1 MLSSY
6 RTYLTKE
13 IKVDIFDILKNIL
26 PSLDLAFYR
35 GFPDWSVVF
44 LGDGIRHITGYD
56 PEEFSGGKINWKD
69 LVLPEDREKISTI
82 TREAIKH
89 KKRQC
94 LRTYRIKTLDGQIRW
109 ISDRGSLVYDSS
121 GKLLWIDGIILD
133 ITKEKQLE
141 LILEKGKQEW
151 QLTFDSIPNPIVI
164 SEPVKSSCV
173 YSRVNKAFAER
184 LGLHPRD
191 VLNKH
196 CKDVLSEAF
205 TRDCLE
211 LSESKVIKEREAEIS
226 ALGGYFHITN
236 VPILNPQGNIEKI
249 ICIFNDITKLKES
262 QDNLASL
269 ARELSFVI
277 DSVSVMVI
285 GINEEGIVYRWN
297 RIAEGIFQTP
307 ASDIVGRPF
316 KELSFPG
323 DFVQR
328 LIPAYD
334 ECLETKRPIQLDEVR
349 LYTREE
355 TRVLNFLLKPFF
367 TPKNRARVFI
377 TGFDVTDRKN
387 LEMMLVHSQKL
398 EAIGALAAGIAHEIN
413 TPCQCVLSN
422 LNFLREELP
431 NVLEF
436 LRIRENVKDSENG
449 DSLSLLGEIGKVMDN
464 IDVSFLMEEIPQ
476 ALNQSLDCLN
486 RVVRIVESIREFSH
500 PGSQDKK
507 FVDIH
512 KLLESAVTIS
522 RNEWKYVADIQF
534 DFDPTIPP
542 ILCYP
547 NELSQVFLNLIV
559 NAAQAI
565 RDAIGDHPEKKGT
578 ITIRT
583 KRKDPWCEISV
594 TDTGT
599 GIPEEIRHKVFE
611 PFFTTKPVGKGTG
624 QGLAIAQ
631 AVIMKKHNG
640 HIYFETEEGKG
651 TTFFVLLPLGEAG
664 GTTNHST
671 I

>member
-1 MLSSY
+1 MLNSY
-6 RTYLTKE
+6 LPNLEKE
-13 IKVDIFDILKNIL
+13 RKVNILDILANIL

-35 GFPDWSVVF
+35 GFPDWSVIF
-44 LGDGIRHITGYD
+44 LGDGIRHITDYD
-56 PEEFSGGKINWKD
+56 PEEFSSGKINWKE
-69 LVLPEDREKISTI
+69 LIFPEDREKVLTI
-82 TREAIKH
+82 TKEAIKH
-89 KKRQC
+89 KKPQC
-94 LRTYRIKTLDGQIRW
+94 LRIYRINTLNGQIRW
-109 ISDRGSLVYDSS
+109 IRDQGSLVYDSN
-121 GKLLWIDGIILD
+121 GKLLWIDGIIFD
-133 ITKEKQLE
+133 ITKEKHLE
-141 LILEKGKQEW
+141 LIMEKSKQEW

-184 LGLHPRD
+184 LGMHPRD
-191 VLNKH
+191 VVKKH
-196 CKDVLSEAF
+196 CKDVLGEAF
-205 TRDCLE
+205 FNDFSK
-211 LSESKVIKEREAEIS
+211 LSQSKAIMEREKEIP
-226 ALGGYFHITN
+226 ALGEYFRVTK
-236 VPILNPQGNIEKI
+236 VPILNPQGDLEKV
-249 ICIFNDITKLKES
+249 ICIFDDITKLKMS

-277 DSVSVMVI
+277 DSVSVVVI

-297 RIAEGIFQTP
+297 RIAEKIFQAP
-307 ASDIVGRPF
+307 ASNIVGRPF
-316 KELSFPG
+316 KELNFPG
-323 DFVQR
+323 DFVHR
-328 LIPAYD
+328 LIPAYN
-334 ECLETKRPIQLDEVR
+334 ECVETKKLIQLDEIR
-349 LYTREE
+349 LYTKEE
-355 TRVLNFLLKPFF
+355 TRVLNFLIKPFF
-367 TPKNRARVFI
+367 TTQNRACVFI

-422 LNFLREELP
+422 LNFLREELS
-431 NVLEF
+431 NILEF
-436 LRIRENVKDSENG
+436 LKICKNVKGSDHS
-449 DSLSLLGEIGKVMDN
+449 DSLSILGEIEKAMEN

-476 ALNQSLDCLN
+476 ALNQSLECLN
-486 RVVRIVESIREFSH
+486 RVTRIVESIREFSH
-500 PGSQDKK
+500 PGSQDKM

-534 DFDPTIPP
+534 DFDTTIPP
-542 ILCYP
+542 MLCYP
-547 NELSQVFLNLIV
+547 NELSQVFLNLLV

-565 RDAIGDHPEKKGT
+565 RDAIGDHPEKKGI

-583 KRKDPWCEISV
+583 RRKDSWCEISV

-599 GIPEEIRHKVFE
+599 GIPKEIRHKVFE

-640 HIYFETEEGKG
+640 RIYFETEEGKG

-664 GTTNHST
+664 ETTNYHT

>member
-1 MLSSY
+1 
-6 RTYLTKE
+6 
-13 IKVDIFDILKNIL
+13 
-26 PSLDLAFYR
+26 
-35 GFPDWSVVF
+35 
-44 LGDGIRHITGYD
+44 
-56 PEEFSGGKINWKD
+56 
-69 LVLPEDREKISTI
+69 
-82 TREAIKH
+82 
-89 KKRQC
+89 
-94 LRTYRIKTLDGQIRW
+94 
-109 ISDRGSLVYDSS
+109 
-121 GKLLWIDGIILD
+121 
-133 ITKEKQLE
+133 
-141 LILEKGKQEW
+141 
-151 QLTFDSIPNPIVI
+151 
-164 SEPVKSSCV
+164 
-173 YSRVNKAFAER
+173 
-184 LGLHPRD
+184 
-191 VLNKH
+191 
-196 CKDVLSEAF
+196 
-205 TRDCLE
+205 
-211 LSESKVIKEREAEIS
+211 
-226 ALGGYFHITN
+226 
-236 VPILNPQGNIEKI
+236 
-249 ICIFNDITKLKES
+249 
-262 QDNLASL
+262 
-269 ARELSFVI
+269 
-277 DSVSVMVI
+277 
-285 GINEEGIVYRWN
+285 
-297 RIAEGIFQTP
+297 
-307 ASDIVGRPF
+307 
-316 KELSFPG
+316 
-323 DFVQR
+323 
-328 LIPAYD
+328 
-334 ECLETKRPIQLDEVR
+334 LETKRPIQLDEVR
-349 LYTREE
+349 LYTKEE
-355 TRVLNFLLKPFF
+355 TRVLNFLIKPLF
-367 TPKNRARVFI
+367 TTQNRACVFI

-422 LNFLREELP
+422 LNFLREELS

-436 LRIRENVKDSENG
+436 LKICENMKDSENG
-449 DSLSLLGEIGKVMDN
+449 DSLPFLREIGKAMNN

-500 PGSQDKK
+500 PGSQDKT

-578 ITIRT
+578 IIIRT

-651 TTFFVLLPLGEAG
+651 TTFFVLLPIGEAG
-664 GTTNHST
+664 GTMNPST